1 MNDYYNMNLSASSN
15 RFSFNMFTA
24 YSAIDEC
31 HKWLKSLSYPIYTTP
46 TKNKTK
52 INKAFFFL
60 AGYLVLTIG

>member
-1 MNDYYNMNLSASSN
+1 MNLSASSN

-24 YSAIDEC
+24 YSAIEEC
-31 HKWLKSLSYPIYTTP
+31 HKWLKSLSYPTP
-46 TKNKTK
+46 TKKETK